1 MSSQEIEEIILVA
14 ICVAPLVAF
23 ALWCIGVS
31 IACDEEG

>member
-14 ICVAPLVAF
+14 ICVAPVVAC